1 MRTWVCVWFD
11 VDGFESTPPY
21 SRPTTKL
28 TPRHPPNVTYTNTGT
43 ITTLSNWVL
52 HRDKP
57 LAALSCAGLAL
68 ILGSNVQGVE
78 WLPAALHESRL
89 YNTLGC
95 GMLIGSS
102 YLAHR
107 NEKGHDHAHAHGHS
121 HDHHHHGA
129 EDEAGKEGREGE
141 AGDDRKAK

>member
-1 MRTWVCVWFD
+1 MGRRQVDSIHPISTNHTRPHTQRTRIQPQIPTHSNLPQHT
-11 VDGFESTPPY
+11 GST
-21 SRPTTKL
+21 
-28 TPRHPPNVTYTNTGT
+28 
-43 ITTLSNWVL
+43 TTLSNWIL

-68 ILGSNVQGVE
+68 ILGSNISGVE
-78 WLPAALHESRL
+78 WLPAALHETRL

-107 NEKGHDHAHAHGHS
+107 NEKNHDHSHGHE
-121 HDHHHHGA
+121 HGHGHGGHHHVA
-129 EDEAGKEGREGE
+129 EGKEH
-141 AGDDRKAK
+141 DDRKAK

>member
-1 MRTWVCVWFD
+1 MPPTAT
-11 VDGFESTPPY
+11 GST
-21 SRPTTKL
+21 
-28 TPRHPPNVTYTNTGT
+28 
-43 ITTLSNWVL
+43 TTLSNWIL

-68 ILGSNVQGVE
+68 ILGSNVSGVE

-107 NEKGHDHAHAHGHS
+107 NEKNHDHSHGHAHGHGHS
-121 HDHHHHGA
+121 HGHDG
-129 EDEAGKEGREGE
+129 AGKEEGA
-141 AGDDRKAK
+141 AGGKEHDDRKAK